1 MKKITHYF
9 KPATIQEAVK
19 LFHQYPGKSRYI
31 AGGTKVAAQ
40 RDSSVERLIDI
51 TCCGL
56 NRIVEEDGELRIG
69 ACVTLEALRQ
79 SPLLKDFAGGILPDV
94 AKWTGSVQLRN
105 SSTIGGNL
113 IAKGDIALVLMA
125 LDARLLVVQD
135 TEKIVAMP
143 DFNTGDG
150 VEMEEGALTREIRLI
165 PLSEFY
171 AEHCGS
177 LPEGELIEEIRIPSR
192 FRHAKAAALRM
203 SRTRQDVS
211 MAAMAVAAFVD
222 NGKCQTARIA
232 ASPVACGIRRL
243 VEAEKLVE
251 REPLTQERIEQV
263 AAQIAQTVDAIED
276 FRATAAFRRHLL
288 SIYAKRAL
296 SRLCE

>member
-1 MKKITHYF
+1 MNNITHYF
-9 KPATIQEAVK
+9 KPTTIQEAVK
-19 LFHQYPGKSRYI
+19 LFHQSPGKSRYI

-40 RDSSVERLIDI
+40 RDSSVERLLDI

-56 NRIVEEDGELRIG
+56 NRIVEEDGEVRIG

-79 SPLLKDFAGGILPDV
+79 SSLLKDFAGGILLEI

-105 SSTIGGNL
+105 SSTIGGSL
-113 IAKGDIALVLMA
+113 IAKGDIALALMA

-143 DFNTGDG
+143 DFNASEG

-165 PLSEFY
+165 PLAEFY

-177 LPEGELIEEIRIPSR
+177 LHEGELIEEIRVPSR
-192 FRHAKAAALRM
+192 FRHAKASALHI

-211 MAAMAVAAFVD
+211 IVAMAVAAFVD

-243 VEAEKLVE
+243 VDAEKLVE
-251 REPLTQERIEQV
+251 REPLTQARIAEI
-263 AAQIAQTVDAIED
+263 AEQIAQTADAIED
-276 FRATAAFRRHLL
+276 FRATAAFRRHILGT
-288 SIYAKRAL
+288 YAKRAL

>member
-1 MKKITHYF
+1 MNNITHYF
-9 KPATIQEAVK
+9 KPTTIQEAVK

-40 RDSSVERLIDI
+40 RDPSVERLIDI

-79 SPLLKDFAGGILPDV
+79 SPLLKDFAGGILPEI

-105 SSTIGGNL
+105 SSTIGGSL
-113 IAKGDIALVLMA
+113 IAKGDIALALIA
-125 LDARLLVVQD
+125 LDTRLLVVQD
-135 TEKIVAMP
+135 TEKILAMP
-143 DFNTGDG
+143 DFNVSDG

-165 PLSEFY
+165 PLAEFY

-177 LPEGELIEEIRIPSR
+177 LPEGELIEEIRVPSR
-192 FRHAKAAALRM
+192 FRHAKTAALHI
-203 SRTRQDVS
+203 SRTRQDAS
-211 MAAMAVAAFVD
+211 IAAIAAAAFVD
-222 NGKCQTARIA
+222 NSKCQTARIA

-243 VEAEKLVE
+243 VEAEKLLE
-251 REPLTQERIEQV
+251 QEPLTQERIEQV
-263 AAQIAQTVDAIED
+263 AAQVAQTADVVED
-276 FRATAAFRRHLL
+276 FRATAAFRRHIFG
-288 SIYAKRAL
+288 IYTKRAL
-296 SRLCE
+296 SRLC

>member
-1 MKKITHYF
+1 MNKVMHYF
-9 KPATIQEAVK
+9 KPITIQEAVK
-19 LFHQYPGKSRYI
+19 LFHQYPAKSRYI
-31 AGGTKVAAQ
+31 AGGTKIAAQ
-40 RDSSVERLIDI
+40 RDPSVERLIDI
-51 TCCGL
+51 THCGL

-79 SPLLKDFAGGILPDV
+79 SPLLKDFAGGMLTDV

-105 SSTIGGNL
+105 SATVGGSL
-113 IAKGDIALVLMA
+113 IAKSDIALALMA

-165 PLSEFY
+165 PLAEFY

-211 MAAMAVAAFVD
+211 IAAIAAAAFVEH
-222 NGKCQTARIA
+222 GKCQAARIA

-243 VEAEKLVE
+243 TDAEKLIE
-251 REPLTQERIEQV
+251 RESLTQERIEQV
-263 AAQIAQTVDAIED
+263 SAQVAQTADAIED
-276 FRATAAFRRHLL
+276 FRATAAFRRHILG
-288 SIYAKRAL
+288 IYAKRAL
-296 SRLCE
+296 SRLC